1 MLSPHPFMP
10 LYPSSFLCENY
21 YTRLQVVPED
31 VVGQPLASI
40 VDPRDVYQLRAA
52 VSQIVSQSAGGSGAS
67 AGGAGTSGTMVHL
80 RVVCGGLTFPASMT
94 MVIGSQGM
102 IVVTRLYDV

>member
-1 MLSPHPFMP
+1 MA
-10 LYPSSFLCENY
+10 
-21 YTRLQVVPED
+21 PEE
-31 VVGQPLASI
+31 VLGQPLASI
-40 VDPRDVYQLRAA
+40 VDPRDVYQLRGA
-52 VSQIVSQSAGGSGAS
+52 VCQILDQASGGGGSS